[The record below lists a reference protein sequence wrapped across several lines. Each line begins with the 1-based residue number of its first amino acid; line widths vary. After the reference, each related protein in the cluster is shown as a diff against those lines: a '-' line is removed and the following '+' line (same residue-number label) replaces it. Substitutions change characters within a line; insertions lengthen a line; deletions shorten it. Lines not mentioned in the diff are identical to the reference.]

1 MEKEDI
7 DVAARE
13 VRFRILE
20 AMSMLEEN
28 KTIKA
33 YNFLKL
39 ALDTMGLLIE
49 TNEQN
54 GKEN

>member
-7 DVAARE
+7 DVATRE

-39 ALDTMGLLIE
+39 AIEITELLIK
-49 TNEQN
+49 TNKQN